1 MASTEEASA
10 HLHTHSSLLDR
21 RTAARNAAS
30 LAATLAMTLAAGIAS
45 AQGTPAA
52 EAAPAVS
59 AVRIPAG
66 SHYVAM
72 GSSYAAGPGITTVEP
87 GTPPRCSRSVDN
99 YAHQLARR
107 RGLVLTDAGC
117 SGARTVHVLEA
128 WDELPAQ
135 VDALRPET
143 RLVTVTIGGN
153 DLGYMQV
160 LGGGACRGLGL
171 TESGPGRPC
180 PDVRAPA
187 EAEYEGVASRMR
199 AIAAA
204 VRARSPRA
212 QLVFVD
218 YISVLPPDG
227 VCELAPLG
235 QADAALARQ
244 VDSRLRAV
252 TAAAARDSGAL
263 LLEASRLTRDHHAC
277 AADAWVNGF
286 PRPDPQVPPVV
297 VFHPKLAAMTAIAT
311 ALDSMLPR

>member
-1 MASTEEASA
+1 MRTLSR
-10 HLHTHSSLLDR
+10 SLER
-21 RTAARNAAS
+21 RIAARDAAPRAAALMLS
-30 LAATLAMTLAAGIAS
+30 LAAGVAS
-45 AQGTPAA
+45 AQAAPAA
-52 EAAPAVS
+52 ETVPGATAL
-59 AVRIPAG
+59 RIPAG

-135 VDALRPET
+135 LDALRPET

-171 TESGPGRPC
+171 KESGPGRPC

-187 EAEYEGVASRMR
+187 DAEYDGVATRMR

-204 VRARSPRA
+204 VRARSPQA

-218 YISVLPPDG
+218 YVSVLPPDG
-227 VCELAPLG
+227 TCELAPLG

-244 VDSRLRAV
+244 VDARLRAI
-252 TAAAARDSGAL
+252 TATAARDAGAL

-277 AADAWVNGF
+277 AADAWVHGF

-297 VFHPKLAAMTAIAT
+297 VFHPKLPAMTAIAG